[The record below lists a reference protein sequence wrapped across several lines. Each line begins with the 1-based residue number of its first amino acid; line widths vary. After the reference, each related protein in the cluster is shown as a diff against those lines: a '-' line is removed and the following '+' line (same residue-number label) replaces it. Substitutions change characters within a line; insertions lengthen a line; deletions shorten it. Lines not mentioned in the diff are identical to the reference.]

1 MAMSYTDVEKTE
13 MLISE
18 IQKHTV
24 LWNKKNKKYRDRLIT
39 GKAWAEVSE
48 VTGNLNCRLCIQ
60 QVLYVEALSNVV
72 KCDCSHSSV
81 CTKHYFICS

>member
-39 GKAWAEVSE
+39 GKAWTEVSK
-48 VTGNLNCRLCIQ
+48 VTGITGK
-60 QVLYVEALSNVV
+60 Y
-72 KCDCSHSSV
+72 
-81 CTKHYFICS
+81 II

>member
-24 LWNKKNKKYRDRLIT
+24 LWNKKK
-39 GKAWAEVSE
+39 
-48 VTGNLNCRLCIQ
+48 
-60 QVLYVEALSNVV
+60 
-72 KCDCSHSSV
+72 
-81 CTKHYFICS
+81 